1 MKFHQKNTE
10 CKNPRCPDCLIV
22 ALNGVVRVLGNLR
35 TSFAI
40 DYSRMS
46 FSHSEI
52 LELQLDRAKKQI
64 AKAEGQD

>member
-10 CKNPRCPDCLIV
+10 CINPRCPDCLIV

-46 FSHSEI
+46 LSEGRI
-52 LELQLDRAKKQI
+52 LYLQLERAKKTL
-64 AKAEGQD
+64 ANAEGGE